1 MQTLC
6 LLPGLLCDRYV
17 FETQMRALA
26 TQFDVRVADFRGH
39 DSINSMAESVLA
51 IAPPRFAL
59 AGHSMGGRVALAV
72 MRIAPER
79 VERLALLDTGAGPA
93 SDSEPRQRQ
102 LLVDLAHAEGMT
114 ALARRWLPPMV
125 HPARLLDQA
134 LMQPLTAMVERMT
147 PEIFERQVR
156 ALLNRPDATD
166 VLRHIHCPTLIGVGR
181 QDGWSPLAQHQAMA
195 NVIGHARLAIF
206 EDCGHMSTVEAPDAV
221 TAALGSWLAD

>member
-6 LLPGLLCDRYV
+6 LLPGLLCDRHV
-17 FETQMRALA
+17 FETQIRALA
-26 TQFDVRVADFRGH
+26 SQFDVRVADFRGH
-39 DSINSMAESVLA
+39 DSIGNMAESVLA
-51 IAPPRFAL
+51 MAPPRFAV

-93 SDSEPRQRQ
+93 RDSEPQQRQ
-102 LLVDLAHAEGMT
+102 LLVDLAHTEGMS

-134 LMQPLTAMVERMT
+134 LMQPLFAMVERMT
-147 PEIFERQVR
+147 PQIFERQVH
-156 ALLNRPDATD
+156 ALLNRPDETD
-166 VLRHIHCPTLIGVGR
+166 GLQHIHCPTLIAVGR

-195 NVIGHARLAIF
+195 DAIGHARLTVF

-221 TAALGSWLAD
+221 TVALRSWLTD